1 MDQTT
6 FPLSKIQVVRA
17 VIKEQKD
24 ISIQHT
30 QKSFEWLFLFQCP
43 KCSAPRVL
51 PTDPL
56 DDQSP
61 WECVAC
67 GNYSVSASSVDLLLR
82 RLGDEAEAID
92 ASDIP
97 TFEKFL
103 VRYAKLLPPKL
114 VKRSSYIYT
123 TTQFKIV
130 YMKFGTKRVF
140 SINFKRQL

>member
-1 MDQTT
+1 MRGV
-6 FPLSKIQVVRA
+6 K
-17 VIKEQKD
+17 KEQIY

-30 QKSFEWLFLFQCP
+30 QKSFEWLFLLQCP

-92 ASDIP
+92 ANDIP

-103 VRYAKLLPPKL
+103 VKYAKLLPPKL
-114 VKRSSYIYT
+114 VKAPQII
-123 TTQFKIV
+123 TQFKILC
-130 YMKFGTKRVF
+130 MKFGIKSVF
-140 SINFKRQL
+140 CFNFKRQLIAIIAG